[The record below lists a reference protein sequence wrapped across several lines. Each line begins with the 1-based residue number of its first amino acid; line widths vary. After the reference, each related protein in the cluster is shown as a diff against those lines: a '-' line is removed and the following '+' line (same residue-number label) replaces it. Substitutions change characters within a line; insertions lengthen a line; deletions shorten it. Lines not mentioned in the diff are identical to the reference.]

1 MGHHSRKYRGLLLLV
16 LLGAAG
22 CAHAPLNR
30 PLVEGKA
37 TTTYRFAPVE
47 RPDRRDDLVLLVFFS
62 GGGMRAAAF
71 SYGVLQGLHETLVP
85 VGPERR
91 SLLSQVDALSA
102 VSGGA
107 FTAAYYCINGESTFD
122 TYEKRFLWRN
132 IQSALFWRCV
142 RPDNAIRLLSPY
154 YGRSDLAAEYYD
166 RHLFSRATYAT
177 LAQQRSRPYLVINST
192 DLENGSRFGFTK
204 TYFDLIGSDL
214 GSYPVARAV
223 AASSAVP
230 FLLSPVTLRNYAVGG
245 RSSSANS
252 DSSPDILTDR
262 FRRVLSDLA
271 FYGDA
276 HRPIYLHVVDGGVT
290 DNLGLRAAEDF
301 TLLHGGLRK
310 TFAQLGMDHVTKF
323 AVIVVDASTQTDAK
337 SGATEAVPGVFRVMS
352 DAGTILLG
360 HSNFETGQLFDQ
372 SLRLWQLQMGHSDSS
387 LQIYR
392 IWVHFATVGTPALAA
407 FCNNVSTGLK
417 LPVSTSITLRDAGR
431 AALES
436 NPEYQRLERDLQ

>member
-1 MGHHSRKYRGLLLLV
+1 MGVHNRPYQALLLLA
-16 LLGAAG
+16 LLGATG
-22 CAHAPLNR
+22 CVHAPLNR
-30 PLVEGKA
+30 PIMEGREN
-37 TTTYRFAPVE
+37 TSYRFAPRE
-47 RPDRRDDLVLLVFFS
+47 RPDRRDDLVVLAFFS

-85 VGPERR
+85 VGAERR

-107 FTAAYYCINGESTFD
+107 FTAAYYCVNGESTFD
-122 TYEKRFLWRN
+122 TYEKRFLWRD
-132 IQSALFWRCV
+132 IQSALFWRCI

-154 YGRSDLAAEYYD
+154 FGRSDLAAEYYD

-177 LAQQRSRPYLVINST
+177 LAQQRSRPYLVINAT
-192 DLENGSRFGFTK
+192 DLENGARFGFTR

-230 FLLSPVTLRNYAVGG
+230 FLLSPVTLRNYAAGG
-245 RSSSANS
+245 QSGPVEP
-252 DSSPDILTDR
+252 DSSPDILTER
-262 FRRVLSDLA
+262 FRRVLGDLA
-271 FYGDA
+271 FYRDA

-301 TLLHGGLRK
+301 TLLHGGLRR
-310 TFAQLGMDHVTKF
+310 TFAQLGMDRVTKL
-323 AVIVVDASTQTDAK
+323 AVIVVDASTQTDTK
-337 SGATEAVPGVFRVMS
+337 SGATEAVPGIFRVMS

-372 SLRLWQLQMGHSDSS
+372 SLRIWQTQMGRSDRP

-392 IWVHFATVGTPALAA
+392 IWVHFSNVGTPRLVA
-407 FCNNVSTGLK
+407 FCNNVSTGLR
-417 LPVSTSITLRDAGR
+417 LPVSTAITLRDAGR
-431 AALES
+431 AALENNS
-436 NPEYQRLERDLQ
+436 EYRRLEKDLE